1 MLIDLNDYVED
12 KLPIFKIAGKK
23 IEKIKAMQFSGSEK
37 EKQLQTLIESNL
49 GTLFDM
55 TFVFS
60 EFSTTH
66 GGRIDT
72 LAIDTDQRPVI
83 IEYKADKSA
92 TILLQGLYY
101 MDWLV
106 ENKAEFEKVVRSQ
119 LSKEIPINWSSGV
132 RLVLVAR
139 SFEIWD
145 KFAVNRIKEEVEL
158 YEYTLY
164 ENQELKLDKTTLP
177 KDFRGH
183 SKTSITSISE
193 YSIEDHLEYIQLES
207 IKTCVNELRE
217 KIHAISDDI
226 DERPTKD
233 HIKFKSTV
241 NFFAIY
247 VQRKQYWVDVK
258 LPRQEV
264 EKTFPDLDVRPHK
277 DEIFTHIR
285 CNKNTDIDQ
294 LVSLAQQAYEN
305 TL

>member
-1 MLIDLNDYVED
+1 M
-12 KLPIFKIAGKK
+12 PIFKISGKK
-23 IEKIKAMQFSGSEK
+23 IEKIKPIQFTGSDK
-37 EKQLQTLIESNL
+37 EKQLQSLIESNL
-49 GTLFDM
+49 DALFDM

-177 KDFRGH
+177 KDFRGY

-193 YSIEDHLEYIQLES
+193 HSIEDHLKKTQLES
-207 IKTCVNELRE
+207 IKSSINELRDNI
-217 KIHAISDDI
+217 KAISDDI

-241 NFFAIY
+241 IFFAIY
-247 VQRKQYWVDVK
+247 VQKKQYWVDVK

-264 EKTFPDLDVRPHK
+264 KKGFPDLDVRPHK
-277 DEIFTHIR
+277 DEVFTHIR
-285 CNKNTDIDQ
+285 CNEKTDIDR

>member
-1 MLIDLNDYVED
+1 M
-12 KLPIFKIAGKK
+12 PIFKIAGNK
-23 IEKIKAMQFSGSEK
+23 IEKIKPTEFSGSDK

-49 GTLFDM
+49 DTLFDM

-72 LAIDTDQRPVI
+72 LAIDTDNRPVI

-119 LSKEIPINWSSGV
+119 LAKEISINWSSGV

-164 ENQELKLDKTTLP
+164 ENKELKLDKTTLP

-183 SKTSITSISE
+183 IKTSITSISE

-207 IKTCVNELRE
+207 IKTCVNELRD
-217 KIHAISDDI
+217 KIHSISDDI

-241 NFFAIY
+241 NFFHIV

-277 DEIFTHIR
+277 DEVFTHIR
-285 CNKNTDIDQ
+285 CNENTDIDQ

>member
-1 MLIDLNDYVED
+1 MED

-23 IEKIKAMQFSGSEK
+23 VEKIKPTQFSGSDK

-49 GTLFDM
+49 ETLFDM

-72 LAIDTDQRPVI
+72 LAIDTDKRPVI

-92 TILLQGLYY
+92 TVLLQGLYY

-106 ENKAEFEKVVRSQ
+106 ENKAEFEKVVRSR
-119 LSKEIPINWSSGV
+119 LAKEIPINWSSGV
-132 RLVLVAR
+132 RLVLIAR

-164 ENQELKLDKTTLP
+164 ENNELKLDKTTLP

-193 YSIEDHLEYIQLES
+193 YSIEDHLKKTQLES
-207 IKTCVNELRE
+207 IKSCINELRDR
-217 KIHAISDDI
+217 INSISDDI

-241 NFFAIY
+241 IFFAIY
-247 VQRKQYWVDVK
+247 VQKKQYWADVK

-264 EKTFPDLDVRPHK
+264 KEAFPDLDVRPHK
-277 DEIFTHIR
+277 DEVFTHIR
-285 CNKNTDIDQ
+285 CNEKTDIEW
-294 LVSLAQQAYEN
+294 LVTLAQQAYEN